1 MPTVVASDHDNDVT
15 AGRDRQFENPARRW
29 CWRERLTTRFRVV
42 QSVRAG
48 RAVGPVLSLGGSIQL
63 GRNGG
68 AGAYKAEGCR
78 TERGHRTETWPIGA
92 MIVKV
97 PGSAAM
103 GTSASAGTVIRSRA
117 ETVRSENPFLFHG
130 RQVRG
135 GCREA
140 GANERRKVDG
150 RAMAACAS
158 ENIRRVRFAR
168 AREFLQASPSW
179 TRGPGC
185 EQAFAMGRARLGWAP
200 QGSAGPGRAWQDKD
214 SFMSEPLNIASD
226 SIGRFPHITGIAPQ
240 TVKLIEMFKEWTPGQ
255 SATDAEMSALIGRD
269 VRSTGAGSG
278 AGNLASA
285 LKYVERH
292 HGRVVRRVKGAGLVK
307 CLSANEIVGVVDS
320 RRQHVSRT
328 IRRAG
333 SELTRMEYDKLNDAE
348 KSHALI
354 LQSLFAVLSTHAS
367 TARQKLIAANQDH
380 ERAGKQ
386 QQKMLQAM

>member
-1 MPTVVASDHDNDVT
+1 
-15 AGRDRQFENPARRW
+15 
-29 CWRERLTTRFRVV
+29 
-42 QSVRAG
+42 
-48 RAVGPVLSLGGSIQL
+48 
-63 GRNGG
+63 
-68 AGAYKAEGCR
+68 
-78 TERGHRTETWPIGA
+78 
-92 MIVKV
+92 
-97 PGSAAM
+97 
-103 GTSASAGTVIRSRA
+103 
-117 ETVRSENPFLFHG
+117 
-130 RQVRG
+130 
-135 GCREA
+135 
-140 GANERRKVDG
+140 
-150 RAMAACAS
+150 
-158 ENIRRVRFAR
+158 
-168 AREFLQASPSW
+168 
-179 TRGPGC
+179 
-185 EQAFAMGRARLGWAP
+185 
-200 QGSAGPGRAWQDKD
+200 
-214 SFMSEPLNIASD
+214 MSEPLNIASD

-307 CLSANEIVGVVDS
+307 CLSANEIVGVVDR